1 MILLRRPIDMLEN
14 VGKDELEVKMW
25 RLGCITYGLSSR
37 GREKDTP
44 AGMPEFV
51 WAIFRAEKL

>member
-1 MILLRRPIDMLEN
+1 MLEN